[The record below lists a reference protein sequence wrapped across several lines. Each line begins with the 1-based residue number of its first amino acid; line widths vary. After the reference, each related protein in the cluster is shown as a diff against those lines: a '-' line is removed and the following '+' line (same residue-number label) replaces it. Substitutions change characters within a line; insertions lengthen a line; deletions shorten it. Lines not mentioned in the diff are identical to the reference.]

1 MKYISLLIFTIFIAY
16 SCQSDVGMGTVIIFG
31 DVVGNYNGECAE
43 YDPNTS
49 ILMNREDATLA
60 VIAIN
65 TQEAGVKASCGR
77 FDDLQLKVKSSSA
90 AEIIFEK
97 INSLNSVITLK
108 YIAVSDSIILSQTD
122 TSAYNLIFAGVR
134 Q

>member
-1 MKYISLLIFTIFIAY
+1 
-16 SCQSDVGMGTVIIFG
+16 MGTVIIFG
-31 DVVGNYNGECAE
+31 DVVGNYNGQCAD

-49 ILMNREDATLA
+49 MLMNREDATLS

-65 TQEAGVKASCGR
+65 TQEAGIKASCER

-90 AEIIFEK
+90 AQIVFEK
-97 INSLNSVITLK
+97 INSENSVITLT
-108 YIAVSDSIILSQTD
+108 YIAASDSIVLSQTD
-122 TSAYNLIFAGVR
+122 TSNYDLIFAGIR